1 MCQTHIPRRR
11 NERFLPRFVQ
21 STSYERTHIYQ
32 QSIANSRFFFLS
44 RSRSFPSLS
53 LSFSTGIIPPLITVS
68 IIKSVSFSVY
78 ESSKTFLRERSAIF
92 NGESLMSV
100 AAISTLA
107 GAASGSFIATFSCPL
122 ELVKIQ
128 KQLEQ
133 LLLTSSMATGG
144 TIVRGENSVNGQ
156 KVGIQRTDVSH
167 KVGAGLPITTQ
178 SAHATPGSTS
188 RPAKTPNMVVP
199 ATNIPGK
206 VVPPNLKDIPKSGNR
221 PANGASTSSWYS
233 AREIVRLKGIA
244 GLWSGYHLHFRK

>member
-1 MCQTHIPRRR
+1 MRGFFRGLFNHHHMNVR
-11 NERFLPRFVQ
+11 
-21 STSYERTHIYQ
+21 IY
-32 QSIANSRFFFLS
+32 ISRVLLTFAFFFLLHP
-44 RSRSFPSLS
+44 RPFPFLS
-53 LSFSTGIIPPLITVS
+53 LSFSAGIIPPLITVS

-78 ESSKTFLRERSAIF
+78 ESSKSFLRERSAIF

-144 TIVRGENSVNGQ
+144 MIVRGENSVNGQ

-178 SAHATPGSTS
+178 SAQTTPGSTA
-188 RPAKTPNMVVP
+188 RPAKIPNTVIA

-206 VVPPNLKDIPKSGNR
+206 VVPPNLKDIPKQGNR

-233 AREIVRLKGIA
+233 AREIVRLKGIS